1 MDETLKVAELM
12 GMKTVLNEFIAYQ
25 HLSELIQTKQLVGA
39 RAIMMVTYALCGF
52 SNISTIG
59 SQIAI
64 LTSMCPE
71 RKSTFSRVFK
81 TNQLMRAMFRW
92 QFEV

>member
-25 HLSELIQTKQLVGA
+25 ELMKMRADGRLKGA
-39 RAIMMVTYALCGF
+39 RAIMIATYALCGF

-59 SQIAI
+59 SELACF
-64 LTSMCPE
+64 TTMCPK
-71 RKSTFSRVFK
+71 RKWVFTK
-81 TNQLMRAMFRW
+81 VIRGYALEAQLVLF
-92 QFEV
+92 